1 MLCSLLIQL
10 SRCLIIKI
18 TRPNFLLQRDCMEY
32 HGNSI
37 LPAWHS
43 CETELQTPSVKHLL
57 PSFNSKSYQLN
68 TSRSPLLNS
77 NYLSRCTTVF
87 QSHLTV
93 KRWSSL
99 PGSFND
105 VRVPTPAIH
114 WSIELIG
121 NWMSNYYEW
130 MNSDTTSL
138 SFLHTDPPCYDHR
151 LTLCLGMAHFF
162 ILIQCY

>member
-1 MLCSLLIQL
+1 MGTASYRHGIHVKRSSKLHLWSIHCLHSTANPINSTHHDHHWTNYPMFSFKFKLFIPWIVPQYWNRTWQL
-10 SRCLIIKI
+10 
-18 TRPNFLLQRDCMEY
+18 
-32 HGNSI
+32 
-37 LPAWHS
+37 
-43 CETELQTPSVKHLL
+43 
-57 PSFNSKSYQLN
+57 
-68 TSRSPLLNS
+68 
-77 NYLSRCTTVF
+77 
-87 QSHLTV
+87 V

-105 VRVPTPAIH
+105 VRVPTLAIH

-151 LTLCLGMAHFF
+151 LTLCLGMDHFF